1 MSLYK
6 SKMNKDNKTSEYEKK
21 LKDTIEEYNQSILIH
36 REREHKNLLKISM
49 YENDIRDLKRGAE
62 ESDKY
67 IKNLETW
74 LDTLKL
80 ENKKLKNQIKLKNK
94 KSLL

>member
-1 MSLYK
+1 
-6 SKMNKDNKTSEYEKK
+6 MNENNKTSEYEKK

-49 YENDIRDLKRGAE
+49 YENDIRNLKRGAE